1 MHKQTAEK
9 LTLVLEE
16 ALQKKLRQAHHI
28 ALSDSDQLSLGSF
41 HEWCARIADEI
52 DQELIAPV
60 NAQHAG
66 LRLHTLEEDPVCLA
80 PEDPR

>member
-1 MHKQTAEK
+1 MHKQTVEK

-16 ALQKKLRQAHHI
+16 ALQKLRQAHHI

-60 NAQHAG
+60 NAQHVA
-66 LRLHTLEEDPVCLA
+66 LRPHTLEEDTVCLA
-80 PEDPR
+80 PEDHR

>member
-1 MHKQTAEK
+1 MHKHTAEK

-16 ALQKKLRQAHHI
+16 ALQKLRQAHRI

-66 LRLHTLEEDPVCLA
+66 LRPHTLEEDPVCFA
-80 PEDPR
+80 PEDHR

>member
-1 MHKQTAEK
+1 MHRQTAEK

-16 ALQKKLRQAHHI
+16 ALQKLRQAHRI

-66 LRLHTLEEDPVCLA
+66 LRPHTLEEDPVCLA
-80 PEDPR
+80 PEDHR

>member
-1 MHKQTAEK
+1 MHRQTVEK

-16 ALQKKLRQAHHI
+16 TLKKLRQAHRI
-28 ALSDSDQLSLGSF
+28 ALSDSNQLSLGFF

-52 DQELIAPV
+52 DQELIAPL

-66 LRLHTLEEDPVCLA
+66 LRPHTLDEDPVCLA
-80 PEDPR
+80 PKDPR